1 MELRQLQTFVQA
13 AQLQSFSRAALQLGY
28 SQSAVTVQI
37 RMLEKEL
44 GTRLFDRMGKQ
55 VVLTAQGRKFLEH
68 ANTILYEVNRTC
80 LSMHED
86 EELKNP
92 LHIGTI
98 ESLCTAKFPAIVSQF
113 RERYPQVKF
122 QITVGTPEELIRM
135 MEHDLLDMIYILDA
149 PRWNENWV
157 KAMEVAEPIV
167 FVASPSFGNEKH
179 ICSGA
184 DGETV
189 QHTGTDGETV
199 QRTGPDGQT
208 ELCIGHKTL
217 DEILQEPFFLTEK
230 NANYRQALDQY
241 LASCHRSL
249 SPVLEISDTAFIIQM
264 LEQSRGLSF
273 LPLFAVQRQI
283 RAGTLAVVE
292 VDNVEISM
300 YRQIFYH
307 KNKFKTREMEKF
319 IAFASEGSIL

>member
-55 VVLTAQGRKFLEH
+55 VVLTAQGQKFLEH

-98 ESLCTAKFPAIVSQF
+98 ESLCTAKFPAIVSRF

-149 PRWNENWV
+149 PRWSENWV
-157 KAMEVAEPIV
+157 KAMELAEPIV
-167 FVASPSFGNEKH
+167 FVASPSFWSEG
-179 ICSGA
+179 SP
-184 DGETV
+184 
-189 QHTGTDGETV
+189 GT
-199 QRTGPDGQT
+199 
-208 ELCIGHKTL
+208 GHKTL

-273 LPLFAVQRQI
+273 LPLFAVQKQI
-283 RAGTLAVVE
+283 REGTLAVVE

-307 KNKFKTREMEKF
+307 KNKFKTREMEQF
-319 IAFASEGSIL
+319 IAFASEEENRL

>member
-13 AQLQSFSRAALQLGY
+13 AKFQSFSKAAMKLGY

-37 RMLEKEL
+37 RLLEKEL

-55 VVLTAQGRKFLEH
+55 VELTATGRKFLEH
-68 ANTILYEVNRTC
+68 ANTILYEVDRTR

-113 RERYPQVKF
+113 RKHHPKVKF
-122 QITVGTPEELIRM
+122 QITVETPEELIRM

-157 KAMEVAEPIV
+157 KAMEVAEPVV
-167 FVASPSFGNEKH
+167 FVSAPSFWKEEEQTL
-179 ICSGA
+179 SGGWKA
-184 DGETV
+184 STYS
-189 QHTGTDGETV
+189 
-199 QRTGPDGQT
+199 GQSGQ
-208 ELCIGHKTL
+208 IVGYQIQKTL
-217 DEILQEPFFLTEK
+217 DEVLQKPFFLTEK

-241 LASCHRSL
+241 LASRHVSL

-264 LEQSRGLSF
+264 IEQGHGLSF
-273 LPLFAVQRQI
+273 LPLFAVQKQLEEGKLI
-283 RAGTLAVVE
+283 VIDVE
-292 VDNVEISM
+292 GVEISM

-307 KNKFKTREMEKF
+307 KNKFKTREMDEF
-319 IAFASEGSIL
+319 IAFASGPESLPDF